1 MNDKYINITSSTFC
15 YKIKKL
21 LPKRF
26 HNVDLKLD
34 EKYKKWKEAED
45 KKFNNKIKKLDNEV
59 WWNNLDEKDKKELIK
74 GYGTKEIACSRRW
87 RFIATFSCSWKEYK
101 YFNNFLEI
109 KKIFELL
116 DLEIKKRIES
126 KKLGF
131 IPRK

>member
-1 MNDKYINITSSTFC
+1 MIDKYINITSSTFC

-34 EKYKKWKEAED
+34 EKYKKWKETED
-45 KKFNNKIKKLDNEV
+45 KKFNDKIKKLDNEV

-87 RFIATFSCSWKEYK
+87 HFIATFSCSWKVPKYK
-101 YFNNFLEI
+101 YFNNFREI
-109 KKIFELL
+109 KKH
-116 DLEIKKRIES
+116 IES
-126 KKLGF
+126 KKSKF

>member
-87 RFIATFSCSWKEYK
+87 RFIATFSCSWTKYK

>member
-1 MNDKYINITSSTFC
+1 MKDKYINITSSTFC

-26 HNVDLKLD
+26 YNVDLKLD
-34 EKYKKWKEAED
+34 EKYKKWKQAED
-45 KKFNNKIKKLDNEV
+45 KKFHNKIEKLDNEV

-126 KKLGF
+126 KKIGF